1 MPFVDSQTEDR
12 GCIFMSVSLIPS
24 SFVYCWK
31 KIKHLSYMTC
41 LLMSDAFATGIK
53 IRTAL

>member
-1 MPFVDSQTEDR
+1 MPFVDSQTEDH